1 MKLKAQTTLLI
12 AAMIVVAGVAI
23 SMLTGLWQTVGTRVP
38 KLLEPVA
45 ADAGGEAAGSET
57 AAAYDPADI
66 RGSYTFGDI
75 AKFFAIPVGDLAT
88 AFHVAEGEAAAFQV
102 KNLEKAFDGTLEI
115 GTASVRMFV
124 ACYLGASYTP
134 TEEVWFPQSAAEV
147 LAAKGS
153 MTEAQAAYV
162 AAHTVP

>member
-12 AAMIVVAGVAI
+12 AALIVVAGVAV

-38 KLLEPVA
+38 KLLEPA
-45 ADAGGEAAGSET
+45 ATDAGGEAASGET
-57 AAAYDPADI
+57 TAAYDPADI

-75 AKFFAIPVGDLAT
+75 AKYFSIPVSDLAT

-102 KNLEKAFDGTLEI
+102 KNLEQAFDGTLEI

-124 ACYLGASYTP
+124 ACYLGVRYTP
-134 TEEVWFPQSAAEV
+134 TEEVWFPVSAAEV

-153 MTEAQAAYV
+153 MTEEQAAYV
-162 AAHTVP
+162 AAHTAP

>member
-12 AAMIVVAGVAI
+12 AVLIVAAGVAV

-38 KLLEPVA
+38 KRIEPAVA
-45 ADAGGEAAGSET
+45 DSGGEAAGGET

-75 AKFFAIPVGDLAT
+75 AKYFAIPVSDLAA

-102 KNLEKAFDGTLEI
+102 KNLAQAFDGTLEI

-124 ACYLGASYTP
+124 ACYLGVSYTP
-134 TEEVWFPQSAAEV
+134 TEEVWFPVSAAEV

-153 MTEAQAAYV
+153 MTEEQAAYV
-162 AAHTVP
+162 AAHTAP